1 MGFVDAEMVSYLILT
16 TSVFIVS
23 PALVND
29 VERQRKL
36 ETKFN
41 TILADNGIKDVKE
54 VFQRALLK

>member
-16 TSVFIVS
+16 TSIFVVS

-41 TILADNGIKDVKE
+41 KILAENGIKDVAK
-54 VFQRALLK
+54 VFRRAVLE

>member
-16 TSVFIVS
+16 TSIFVVS

-41 TILADNGIKDVKE
+41 KILAENGIKDVAK
-54 VFQRALLK
+54 VFRRAVLK

>member
-16 TSVFIVS
+16 TSIFVVS

-41 TILADNGIKDVKE
+41 KILAGNGIKDVAK
-54 VFQRALLK
+54 VFRRAVLE

>member
-16 TSVFIVS
+16 TSIFVVS

-41 TILADNGIKDVKE
+41 KILAENGIKDVAE
-54 VFQRALLK
+54 VFRRAVLK